1 MIDIETHRI
10 IDMIASRQEDDVA
23 EWLKTYPNLEI
34 ISRDGSIVY
43 KSSSDKA
50 HPKVKQVSD
59 RFHVLKNLTDYATD
73 ALKRL
78 LKSHIKI
85 AGENL
90 KTNTSKTKKKYEY
103 KTKWDLILK
112 VKELREQKYR
122 VIDISQA
129 LGISEKTVIE
139 YNKISLKDKE
149 KYNQNSTQELKSQVI
164 QENKW
169 ELIKQVQEE
178 YKKVHKYS
186 VVSRKYNIDDR
197 TVKKYINIKEPP
209 INGNK
214 NREYHSKLDL
224 YKNKIIEMNNGG
236 LSWKKIY
243 GKIRTNGYKGSESL
257 LRTYLSKIKKKN
269 IETKNIEC
277 IVERTTMISLLY
289 KEIENVKEI
298 TKELFDTVISM
309 YPKAGII
316 YRTVKS
322 FKEIMFSKKENKLD
336 SWIVETKKL
345 NIQEFNSFI
354 NGIERDIEA
363 VKNGIKYE
371 YNNGLAEGSVNKIK
385 VIKRIMYGRCSFALL
400 KQKVLLQY

>member
-1 MIDIETHRI
+1 
-10 IDMIASRQEDDVA
+10 
-23 EWLKTYPNLEI
+23 
-34 ISRDGSIVY
+34 
-43 KSSSDKA
+43 
-50 HPKVKQVSD
+50 
-59 RFHVLKNLTDYATD
+59 
-73 ALKRL
+73 
-78 LKSHIKI
+78 
-85 AGENL
+85 
-90 KTNTSKTKKKYEY
+90 
-103 KTKWDLILK
+103 
-112 VKELREQKYR
+112 
-122 VIDISQA
+122 
-129 LGISEKTVIE
+129 
-139 YNKISLKDKE
+139 
-149 KYNQNSTQELKSQVI
+149 
-164 QENKW
+164 
-169 ELIKQVQEE
+169 
-178 YKKVHKYS
+178 
-186 VVSRKYNIDDR
+186 
-197 TVKKYINIKEPP
+197 
-209 INGNK
+209 
-214 NREYHSKLDL
+214 
-224 YKNKIIEMNNGG
+224 MNNDG

-243 GKIRTNGYKGSESL
+243 DKIRTNGYKGSESL

-298 TKELFDTVISM
+298 TKELFDKVISM

-316 YRTVKS
+316 YRTVRS

>member
-1 MIDIETHRI
+1 M
-10 IDMIASRQEDDVA
+10 
-23 EWLKTYPNLEI
+23 
-34 ISRDGSIVY
+34 
-43 KSSSDKA
+43 
-50 HPKVKQVSD
+50 
-59 RFHVLKNLTDYATD
+59 
-73 ALKRL
+73 
-78 LKSHIKI
+78 
-85 AGENL
+85 
-90 KTNTSKTKKKYEY
+90 
-103 KTKWDLILK
+103 ILK

-214 NREYHSKLDL
+214 NREYPSKLDL
-224 YKNKIIEMNNGG
+224 YKNKIIEMNNDG

-243 GKIRTNGYKGSESL
+243 DKIRINGYKGSESL

-298 TKELFDTVISM
+298 TKELFDKVISM

-316 YRTVKS
+316 YRTVRS

-400 KQKVLLQY
+400 KQKVLL

>member
-1 MIDIETHRI
+1 
-10 IDMIASRQEDDVA
+10 
-23 EWLKTYPNLEI
+23 
-34 ISRDGSIVY
+34 
-43 KSSSDKA
+43 
-50 HPKVKQVSD
+50 
-59 RFHVLKNLTDYATD
+59 
-73 ALKRL
+73 
-78 LKSHIKI
+78 
-85 AGENL
+85 
-90 KTNTSKTKKKYEY
+90 
-103 KTKWDLILK
+103 
-112 VKELREQKYR
+112 
-122 VIDISQA
+122 
-129 LGISEKTVIE
+129 
-139 YNKISLKDKE
+139 
-149 KYNQNSTQELKSQVI
+149 
-164 QENKW
+164 
-169 ELIKQVQEE
+169 
-178 YKKVHKYS
+178 
-186 VVSRKYNIDDR
+186 
-197 TVKKYINIKEPP
+197 
-209 INGNK
+209 
-214 NREYHSKLDL
+214 
-224 YKNKIIEMNNGG
+224 MNNGA

-243 GKIRTNGYKGSESL
+243 DKLRTNGYKGSESL

-269 IETKNIEC
+269 IEAKNIEC
-277 IVERTTMISLLY
+277 IVERATMISLLY